1 MLPAAGKQRTMFD
14 FVRNLG
20 KSADDKRQER
30 LNAYVDGALSPAARQ
45 QFEQEMAQDAA
56 LRAAVAQLQQIKATL
71 RALPP
76 RPVPRNFML
85 DPALYGRPA
94 GNPAGQWYP
103 VLRAATALSALLF
116 VVVLVLNL
124 FLAGGSAPA
133 MSEMAVQDMV
143 ETTRVVTGAE
153 EAMTKEMETTATE
166 NADAARAEEAAVE
179 EAIEAPA
186 PMATSNAADLAAA
199 AAPTTETAAT
209 DESAAATEAPPAAG
223 GGPAMGGAVAA
234 PTATATLLP
243 TPTTQPP
250 PSPTSVP
257 QPILAPAGEPTNWLN
272 VAAIGLGGLFLLL
285 LLSLLWVRRQL

>member
-1 MLPAAGKQRTMFD
+1 MFD

-20 KSADDKRQER
+20 KSADEKRQER

-45 QFEQEMAQDAA
+45 QFEQELAQDAA
-56 LRAAVAQLQQIKATL
+56 LRDAVAQLQQIKATL

-94 GNPAGQWYP
+94 RNPAGQWYP

-124 FLAGGSAPA
+124 FLAGGGAPA
-133 MSEMAVQDMV
+133 MSEMAAQDMV
-143 ETTRVVTGAE
+143 ETTRVATEAE
-153 EAMTKEMETTATE
+153 EPMTKDTEAAATE
-166 NADAARAEEAAVE
+166 NMDAAREGEAAME

-186 PMATSNAADLAAA
+186 PLATPNAADLAAA
-199 AAPTTETAAT
+199 AAPTMEVAAT
-209 DESAAATEAPPAAG
+209 DETAAADEAPPAAG

-234 PTATATLLP
+234 PTTTATLRP
-243 TPTTQPP
+243 TPTTPP
-250 PSPTSVP
+250 PASPTGVP
-257 QPILAPAGEPTNWLN
+257 QPTPAPVPAGEPTNWLN

>member
-1 MLPAAGKQRTMFD
+1 MLD
-14 FVRNLG
+14 FVRNWG
-20 KSADDKRQER
+20 KSADEKRQER

-45 QFEQEMAQDAA
+45 QFEQELAQDAA
-56 LRAAVAQLQQIKATL
+56 LRDAVAQLQQIKATL

-124 FLAGGSAPA
+124 FLAGGGAPA
-133 MSEMAVQDMV
+133 MSEMAAQDMA
-143 ETTRVVTGAE
+143 EATGVVPAAE
-153 EAMTKEMETTATE
+153 EPLAKDTETTATE
-166 NADAARAEEAAVE
+166 NVDTAREGEAAME

-186 PMATSNAADLAAA
+186 PMATADAAELAAA
-199 AAPTTETAAT
+199 AAPTMEMTPTVETAAA
-209 DESAAATEAPPAAG
+209 DEAPPAAG

-243 TPTTQPP
+243 TPTTPP
-250 PSPTSVP
+250 PVSPTGVP
-257 QPILAPAGEPTNWLN
+257 QPTSAPVPAGEPTNWLN